1 MVKFYPSVIQIR
13 SLKFTAEIQPQKQ
26 EDNMENNTELLNV
39 TAKVQ

>member
-1 MVKFYPSVIQIR
+1 MVKFYPSVIQM

-26 EDNMENNTELLNV
+26 EDNMEKNTELLNV